1 MKAKGLLTA
10 LLSIVIA
17 GCSLRAKPAK
27 TAVTPAVPK
36 PVVAPAPPAAPPA
49 PLSIPQTNVELPS
62 PQPVNPAA
70 LVTEAPQPVEAP
82 PAAPPRTR
90 RTGPPAS
97 QTVSPALPAANPA
110 VEPPR
115 PAVQEI
121 VPQAETKR
129 LQEQAQGRRREVKQ
143 ILDQLSRRQLSDPQ
157 KDVAATIR
165 SFVTLSEEA
174 EQHND
179 PRQAVALAERAWIL
193 AKELQSEK

>member
-1 MKAKGLLTA
+1 
-10 LLSIVIA
+10 
-17 GCSLRAKPAK
+17 
-27 TAVTPAVPK
+27 
-36 PVVAPAPPAAPPA
+36 
-49 PLSIPQTNVELPS
+49 
-62 PQPVNPAA
+62 
-70 LVTEAPQPVEAP
+70 
-82 PAAPPRTR
+82 
-90 RTGPPAS
+90 
-97 QTVSPALPAANPA
+97 VSPALPAANPA

>member
-10 LLSIVIA
+10 LLSIVLA

-27 TAVTPAVPK
+27 TAVTPAAPK
-36 PVVAPAPPAAPPA
+36 PVAAPAPAPAPPA

-62 PQPVNPAA
+62 PQPVDPAA
-70 LVTEAPQPVEAP
+70 LVTEAPQPAEPP
-82 PAAPPRTR
+82 PAAPPRR
-90 RTGPPAS
+90 RTTPGPS
-97 QTVSPALPAANPA
+97 QTVNPAPPAATPA

-143 ILDQLSRRQLSDPQ
+143 ILDQVVRRNLSEAQ

-193 AKELQSEK
+193 VKELQSEK